1 MARADGRSSRT
12 IGHSWLGLRGAD
24 RERDDLALRFSRHGA
39 RRRAH
44 SMTALV
50 RARTFATRF
59 LRDPSALSA
68 LSSARARPPPPFV
81 AAIARVMSADAAA
94 ARVPPAPMVSKLYQ
108 PAPVAGRC
116 ALVTGASSGIGFAT
130 AERLAELGCRLVVAA
145 RRKDRLDAL
154 AAKLR
159 DEHGASPRRSRRPSG
174 VRNDARSLDRT
185 LARSLALPRTPLTSD
200 ASSLHTTPPRAPSTG
215 ASVHCIELD
224 VCDVDAVMALPE
236 ALPAD
241 FADVSI
247 LVNNAGGALGTAK
260 CTENDMNDMS
270 TMIDANVKGLIACT
284 RAFTPGMVARG
295 EGHVINISSI
305 AGIEVCSPYTGP
317 HTTALAW

>member
-1 MARADGRSSRT
+1 
-12 IGHSWLGLRGAD
+12 
-24 RERDDLALRFSRHGA
+24 
-39 RRRAH
+39 
-44 SMTALV
+44 MTALV

-59 LRDPSALSA
+59 LRDSSALSA

-159 DEHGASPRRSRRPSG
+159 DEHGASPRRARRIPRG
-174 VRNDARSLDRT
+174 VRNDARSIGRT
-185 LARSLALPRTPLTSD
+185 LARS
-200 ASSLHTTPPRAPSTG
+200 
-215 ASVHCIELD
+215 VHW
-224 VCDVDAVMALPE
+224 
-236 ALPAD
+236 
-241 FADVSI
+241 
-247 LVNNAGGALGTAK
+247 
-260 CTENDMNDMS
+260 
-270 TMIDANVKGLIACT
+270 
-284 RAFTPGMVARG
+284 
-295 EGHVINISSI
+295 
-305 AGIEVCSPYTGP
+305 SPYDRVGVVNADP
-317 HTTALAW
+317 

>member
-174 VRNDARSLDRT
+174 VRNDALPTYRSAQR
-185 LARSLALPRTPLTSD
+185 
-200 ASSLHTTPPRAPSTG
+200 
-215 ASVHCIELD
+215 E
-224 VCDVDAVMALPE
+224 
-236 ALPAD
+236 
-241 FADVSI
+241 
-247 LVNNAGGALGTAK
+247 
-260 CTENDMNDMS
+260 
-270 TMIDANVKGLIACT
+270 
-284 RAFTPGMVARG
+284 
-295 EGHVINISSI
+295 
-305 AGIEVCSPYTGP
+305 TGP
-317 HTTALAW
+317 HTTPFAM